1 MTIIVNK
8 KTKNKVITAAQDCD
22 SNSEFKIMNYTA
34 IIFSMFMLYLMC
46 MLEFNITGLELCANN
61 L

>member
-1 MTIIVNK
+1 MTILVNK

-34 IIFSMFMLYLMC
+34 IIILKFMLYLMC
-46 MLEFNITGLELCANN
+46 MLELNITGLDIIAN
-61 L
+61 

>member
-1 MTIIVNK
+1 MTILVNK

-34 IIFSMFMLYLMC
+34 IIFLKFMLYLMC
-46 MLEFNITGLELCANN
+46 MLEFNITGLDIISN
-61 L
+61 